1 MKIALNY
8 KWRIAVLELDYILF
22 NHLSIEDILQII
34 VNSLHNT
41 NENITSH
48 ILSWIQDSNNVSDL
62 FNNNT

>member
-1 MKIALNY
+1 MEIIINY
-8 KWRIAVLELDYILF
+8 KWKCAIWELDDKLF
-22 NHLSIEDILQII
+22 NHLSIDDILKII

-48 ILSWIQDSNNVSDL
+48 ILSWIQDSNNVNDL